1 MDESSSKGHSKGHSK
16 CHSEGHSVMNKRG
29 VLEMPVFHLNLCPDI
44 DSTLAGVFKIYS
56 IWIIVKLCKRTG
68 PFLAL
73 FK

>member
-1 MDESSSKGHSKGHSK
+1 MT
-16 CHSEGHSVMNKRG
+16 NARKRHVG
-29 VLEMPVFHLNLCPDI
+29 DTVFCLNLCADI
-44 DSTLAGVFKIYS
+44 DSTLVGVFKIYN